1 MSEQQQ
7 WTYTSEDGT
16 YAVDRFTDEGKY
28 AFVLILQIDKEI
40 QEVRKTLAKLEMA
53 AKGFNGTVLQQL
65 TDDMLVDEEDNVG
78 LGESIPDNSNEAA
91 TTEE

>member
-1 MSEQQQ
+1 MSEQQR

-16 YAVDRFTDEGKY
+16 YAVDSFTDEGKY
-28 AFVLILQIDKEI
+28 AFVLILQIDKEV

-53 AKGFNGTVLQQL
+53 AKGFNGTILQQL
-65 TDDMLVDEEDNVG
+65 TDDMLVEEEDN
-78 LGESIPDNSNEAA
+78 NEAA